1 MVGCCKLPGTR
12 ILCACSCPRKSGR
25 DVPASCQ
32 QDKYYSVFCNF
43 LSLCQWK
50 SVIPLKVRAL
60 KIGYTVYLSLQAT
73 FLTSSKSKRL
83 QRLKTKKRIQYGVR
97 FDLPYYSKMF
107 QRGSSTK
114 KRSGKQRTGVT
125 FQIPTTWSF
134 VILESQPME

>member
-1 MVGCCKLPGTR
+1 MFQTSWCWNSLS
-12 ILCACSCPRKSGR
+12 CSCPHRSSPH
-25 DVPASCQ
+25 VPVNLQ
-32 QDKYYSVFCNF
+32 QDKCYSLFCSFYLFVNGE
-43 LSLCQWK
+43 LLYP
-50 SVIPLKVRAL
+50 IPLKVRAL

-134 VILESQPME
+134 VIPLADFLE